1 MKFCRWTLFEAGR
14 ALIYLS
20 RIEQYIRGNQ
30 AGFDS
35 NSRTL
40 THFIA
45 FKEHIADKGLQNRR
59 EGSCSRCCTACNS
72 WHFMRRTILIQQQN
86 ISDFNKQRNISFQND
101 ISPKP

>member
-1 MKFCRWTLFEAGR
+1 MKFCWWTLFEAGR

-30 AGFDS
+30 AGFDV

-45 FKEHIADKGLQNRR
+45 CKEHIADKGLAKPSRR
-59 EGSCSRCCTACNS
+59 VLLQVLYSLQFSAFYEENNFDSATE
-72 WHFMRRTILIQQQN
+72 HF
-86 ISDFNKQRNISFQND
+86 
-101 ISPKP
+101 